1 MIPEKNELKKQI
13 NVDIAKYIITH
24 PNSYFEF
31 ADEFVRLQSIFI
43 KETGIEIA
51 SLWLDMIISPLV
63 SLVYCLLYKVYP
75 TIFTIFSLQ
84 KTLQLW
90 SDWFRFKYLASEI
103 REWTNIVRSIGGPF
117 ISTNDPLYHIYVY
130 ADAMQRLNTCLF
142 MKHPVQAY
150 RKIG

>member
-1 MIPEKNELKKQI
+1 MIPDKYTLKGSLTQK
-13 NVDIAKYIITH
+13 IAKHIILH

-43 KETGIEIA
+43 KDSTLEIA
-51 SLWLDMIISPLV
+51 SLWLDMVVSPLV
-63 SLVYCLLYKVYP
+63 SLLYCMYYQLSP
-75 TIFTIFSLQ
+75 SIFTILSLQ
-84 KTLQLW
+84 KTLTLW

-130 ADAMQRLNTCLF
+130 ADGMQRLNNSLF
-142 MKHPVQAY
+142 MKHPHRAY
-150 RKIG
+150 RRTD